1 MQGLVLLTLFRRLSP
16 ENTDF
21 LNIGTNQHV
30 DMNRKPTLSYS
41 SFNFSFHSLD
51 FSSQLEFL

>member
-30 DMNRKPTLSYS
+30 EMNRKPTLLIQL
-41 SFNFSFHSLD
+41 FV
-51 FSSQLEFL
+51 SQSGFLQST